1 MALRTFLT
9 IIGTGGITSSL
20 LASGAVTT
28 AKLAAGAVDTTAL
41 ADDAITTGKIAA
53 GAVAT
58 ADLAD
63 DAVTTGKI
71 ATGAVG
77 TSDIASDAVTAA
89 KLDET
94 DGFNFSNLS
103 VGGVAVDPTKNL
115 LYAVVAAVQTSN
127 VANLGSGAPN
137 SVAGYNLSQNED
149 VLVMAQSTG
158 SQNGIYNVDTV
169 GSGSNGAWTRDATR
183 DASAEYP
190 VGMLVYDKNSQKLY
204 KLTTFAGTLG
214 TDSLVFEE
222 HEEGMAMAGGKP
234 VALSDG
240 DGSNLNFDMP
250 QVATIVAALVI
261 VDGIA
266 QPPSTWSISAG
277 AGAGGV
283 DRLVFGSG
291 NAPANGAKVEI
302 VAFTRS

>member
-1 MALRTFLT
+1 MATRTVLVL
-9 IIGTGGITSSL
+9 IGNLGGITATE
-20 LASGAVTT
+20 LASGSVTT
-28 AKLAAGAVDTTAL
+28 AKI
-41 ADDAITTGKIAA
+41 ADNAITGAKIGA
-53 GAVAT
+53 GE
-58 ADLAD
+58 
-63 DAVTTGKI
+63 
-71 ATGAVG
+71 VG

-94 DGFNFSNLS
+94 DSFNFSNLS

-137 SVAGYNLSQNED
+137 SVAGYSLSQNED
-149 VLVMAQSTG
+149 VLVIGQSTG
-158 SQNGIYNVDTV
+158 HQNGIYNVDTV
-169 GSGSNGAWTRDATR
+169 GTGSNGAWTRDATR
-183 DASAEYP
+183 DVSAEYP

-214 TDSLVFEE
+214 TDALTFEE

-250 QVATIVAALVI
+250 VVATIVGAIVM
-261 VDGIA
+261 VDGIP
-266 QPPSTWSISAG
+266 QPPSNWSISAG
-277 AGAGGV
+277 GGAGGV